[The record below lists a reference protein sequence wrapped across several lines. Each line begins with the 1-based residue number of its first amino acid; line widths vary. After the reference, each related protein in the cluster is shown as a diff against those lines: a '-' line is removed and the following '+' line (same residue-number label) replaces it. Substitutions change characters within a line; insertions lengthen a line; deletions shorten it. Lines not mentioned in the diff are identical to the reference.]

1 MSKGDRKVKYKGR
14 EYILGSPEYYRS
26 FIEEEK
32 ETPKTL
38 QDSMLKVLIADGWC
52 EPDGVKPYWTF
63 RKNLMIEYF
72 DRAFPKHK
80 RSILNARLNELMK
93 EGVIVKWNK
102 YKTKPYLIK
111 GRSWDSRV
119 KQIEHTNFDPVVQ
132 VIMGDDPAMKRRLIS
147 DCLNNGYTGDLD
159 I

>member
-1 MSKGDRKVKYKGR
+1 MMSDIKVKHKGK

-32 ETPKTL
+32 ETPKIL
-38 QDSMLKVLIADGWC
+38 QDKMLSILIEDCWC
-52 EPDGVKPYWTF
+52 ETLGVKPYWSF
-63 RKNLMIEYF
+63 KKNLMIEYF
-72 DRAFPKHK
+72 DRAFPNHK

-93 EGVIVKWNK
+93 EGVIAKSIK

-111 GRSWDSRV
+111 GRCWDSRV
-119 KQIEHTNFDPVVQ
+119 KQIGRTDSNPVVE

-147 DCLNNGYTGDLD
+147 DCLNNGYSGDLD